1 MNTTNF
7 PPMIRTTI
15 FALFAGLCILTSQA
29 QESDWQPTPDDFVAA
44 YDSFPGAEAVIL
56 GEWGEVVAQRD
67 GIRLKYTVRI
77 HVLNESGREYAEIE
91 TAFNR
96 RSGAF
101 KVKNA
106 AAYNLLES
114 GEVDISELDKDD
126 IFKEKIEGD
135 AMSIKF
141 TIPDVRVGSI
151 ITYTYERKL
160 GSPYG
165 YTWRFQSPIPAIEST
180 VSFVADP
187 ELNYSNVVL
196 GALAHK
202 LENLGN
208 QTFKMAWLPA
218 QKEEPYIPNEGNYEP
233 RIRFQLAYYYDPS
246 KLKNVEVIRT
256 WNSFGKSFLELEYVS
271 DPGRKRKALR
281 EQAQTICAGIED
293 KEAQARAIYQYL
305 QENMEWDGEY
315 DLIPTKEP
323 IDVLE
328 EKSGTSADI
337 NNLMYHMM
345 SEMDI
350 DCHHAAIGTRDHS
363 IMIPAFTILSQFNTM
378 LVYCTLGDK
387 QYALDATDPL
397 RPFELPP
404 RSTLNR
410 IILVVKEGSTR
421 WEEMPINKVSTQMV
435 SGFLKLEPDGG
446 LSGSSKLSHT
456 GYLALAGK
464 KLIQEE
470 GIDAFWEWRMDE
482 GFDPGNI
489 ASYKVLGV
497 NSPDSTLEVTIDF
510 DYPSFAMAAGEFMY
524 LQPVFVDKILENPF
538 KDSVRIYPI
547 DFSYPVKSTYRVSY
561 IIPQGYA
568 FEEGPNNSRVVLPQ
582 KELSFTYMAED
593 AAFSYNVMNEFAMQ
607 KTFYQAEDNGMLRT
621 IYDEIIS
628 RHGQQI
634 VLKKTEEPSEDE

>member
-1 MNTTNF
+1 
-7 PPMIRTTI
+7 MIRTTT
-15 FALFAGLCILTSQA
+15 FALLWALFILPSIA
-29 QESDWQPTPDDFVAA
+29 QDSDWQPSPDDFVAA

-56 GEWGEVVAQRD
+56 GEWGKAVAERD
-67 GIRLKYTVRI
+67 GIKLLYTVRI
-77 HVLNESGREYAEIE
+77 HVLNESGRDYAEIE
-91 TAFNR
+91 TGFNR
-96 RSGAF
+96 RTGAF

-106 AAYNLLES
+106 VSYNLLES
-114 GEVDISELDKDD
+114 GEIEVSELEKDD
-126 IFKEKIEGD
+126 IFKERIEGD
-135 AMSIKF
+135 AMSVKF

-151 ITYTYERKL
+151 ITYSYERKI
-160 GSPYG
+160 GSPYS

-180 VSFVADP
+180 INFIADP
-187 ELNYSNVVL
+187 ELNYNNVVL

-208 QTFKMAWLPA
+208 QSFKMSWLPA

-233 RIRFQLAYYYDPS
+233 RIRFQLTYYYDRAQ
-246 KLKNVEVIRT
+246 LKNVEVIRT
-256 WNSFGKSFLELEYVS
+256 WNSFGKNFLELDFVG
-271 DPGRKRKALR
+271 DPGRKRKAIR
-281 EQAQTICAGIED
+281 EKAEAICAGIEG
-293 KEAQARAIYQYL
+293 KEAKARAIYQFL
-305 QENMEWDGEY
+305 QENMEWDEEY

-337 NNLMYHMM
+337 NNLMYHLMKGVG
-345 SEMDI
+345 I
-350 DCHHAAIGTRDHS
+350 DCYHAAIGTRDHS
-363 IMIPAFTILSQFNTM
+363 IMIPAFTIISQFNTL

-410 IILVVKEGSTR
+410 IILVVQENDTR

-435 SGFLKLEPDGG
+435 SGFLKVDPSGG

-456 GYLALAGK
+456 GYLALTGK

-470 GIDAFWEWRMDE
+470 GIEAFWEWRMDE
-482 GFDPGNI
+482 GFEPDNI
-489 ASYKVLGV
+489 ASYKVSGV
-497 NSPDSTLEVTIDF
+497 NGPDSTLEVTVTF
-510 DYPSFAMAAGEFMY
+510 DYPAFAMTAGEFMY
-524 LQPVFVDKILENPF
+524 MQPIFVDKILENPF

-561 IIPQGYA
+561 VVPEGYT

-582 KELSFTYMAED
+582 QELSFTYMAED
-593 AAFSYNVMNEFAMQ
+593 AGFSYNVMNQFALQ
-607 KTFYQAEDNGMLRT
+607 KTFYQAEDNRMLRT

-634 VLKKTEEPSEDE
+634 ILKKTEEPSEDE